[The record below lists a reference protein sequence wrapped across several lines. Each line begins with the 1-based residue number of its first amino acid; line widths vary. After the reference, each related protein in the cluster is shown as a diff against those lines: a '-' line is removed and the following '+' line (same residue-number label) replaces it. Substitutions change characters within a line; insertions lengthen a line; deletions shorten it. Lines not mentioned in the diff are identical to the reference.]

1 MTDPLITNNR
11 HYYESV
17 RDYPHDH
24 RGVKW
29 SSAQSQFLRFKILC
43 KIAKDIFN
51 SNILDVGCGLG
62 HLVDYLISNQFS
74 GTYKGIDIVDQMI
87 INAKKRHPSYH
98 FEANDIDSISV
109 GNHEY
114 VLASG
119 IFAFV
124 DIESIQKM
132 LPLLFLR
139 ATKGLA
145 FNCLS
150 SLAPNFDGGLFYQ
163 NPAAILQLCQSITPR
178 VILRHDY
185 MQHDFTIYMYK

>member
-1 MTDPLITNNR
+1 MNDHLINNNR
-11 HYYESV
+11 IYYDSV
-17 RDYPHDH
+17 SNYPNDH

-29 SSAQSQFLRFKILC
+29 SSAKSQFLRFKILC
-43 KIAKDIFN
+43 KVAKEIFQCN
-51 SNILDVGCGLG
+51 LLDVGCGLG
-62 HLVDYLISNQFS
+62 HLVDYLISNEFS

-87 INAKKRHPSYH
+87 VNAKKRHPTYH
-98 FEANDIDSISV
+98 FETNDIDSINAGS
-109 GNHEY
+109 HDY

-124 DIESIQKM
+124 NFQTIQQM
-132 LPLLFLR
+132 LPSLFHCS
-139 ATKGLA
+139 TKGLA

-150 SLAPNFDGGLFYQ
+150 SLASNYEKGMFYQ
-163 NPAAILQLCQSITPR
+163 NPAEILSLCQSITPR